1 MQLDQLPWPMQ
12 AALIIAVA
20 LLLHGAARLLWAVEE
35 WLQRQKDAY
44 GGNQRAA
51 GPAPGSLAAGRARA
65 EKEIRDAA

>member
-12 AALIIAVA
+12 VALIIAVA
-20 LLLHGAARLLWAVEE
+20 LLLHGVARLLWAVEQ

-51 GPAPGSLAAGRARA
+51 GPAQVQPYRGQREADGD
-65 EKEIRDAA
+65 E